1 MTPHTYLVLA
11 GVLLGLVLAAGELFV
26 PATVFLWSGI
36 SLILTSLL
44 WWLVPTLSLFE
55 VLAIFVLLSIVTVLA
70 ARWAVKRTGS
80 GGDRVVSPDMPNEY
94 AAQFVGRRATLTTD
108 SAHGLVRIN
117 INGAEWGV
125 KLPGGDLKAGTEIQ
139 ITGSEG
145 IYLIGSTAPKT
156 PS

>member
-1 MTPHTYLVLA
+1 MTLHTSLVLA

-44 WWLVPTLSLFE
+44 WWLVPTLSITE
-55 VLAIFVLLSIVTVLA
+55 VIATFALLSIVTVFT

-80 GGDRVVSPDMPNEY
+80 GGDRVVSPDVPNEY
-94 AAQFVGRRATLTTD
+94 AAQFVGRRATLPAD
-108 SAHGLVRIN
+108 SAHGMVRIN
-117 INGAEWGV
+117 INGSEWGV
-125 KLPGGDLKAGTEIQ
+125 KLPDGDLQAGTEIQ

-145 IYLIGSTAPKT
+145 IYLIAGPAPQK